1 MSLQR
6 FAQVTVKAETEES
19 LFVALKSLCGQRNN
33 RMSFRAERL
42 PDDASCIDPA
52 QVGHLNIHKDQIVL
66 DLLDSIQ
73 RPLAVDRQIRTIPES
88 RKHQQTNL
96 LIYRVILGQQNPKRM
111 VSRHGAIELFLGDFQ
126 RLSLEAEIVFIPQTF
141 N

>member
-1 MSLQR
+1 SVLKRMSLQW
-6 FAQVTVKAETEES
+6 FAQVTVKAEVEES

-33 RMSFRAERL
+33 RRTFRAQLL
-42 PDDASCIDPA
+42 PDDASRIDPA

-126 RLSLEAEIVFIPQTF
+126 R
-141 N
+141 